1 MTYIHDDFLLQTDWA
16 RQLYHDHAKDLP
28 IIDYHCHLPP
38 EEIAENQSWENLA
51 QVWLGG
57 DHYKWRAMRTN
68 GINEKYCSGSAS
80 DREKFDVFCSMM
92 PKLLK
97 NPIYHW
103 SHLELAKYFN
113 YNQKLISSESS
124 EEIWNSTLGL
134 FENGLSAKDLITQ
147 SKVEIICTTDDPA
160 DSLEHHAKVA
170 TDCDFKTGVFPTWRP
185 DKSLAIQNGPIY
197 LEYLKNL
204 SESAGIEITSFES
217 LIQALEKRHQFFHD
231 NGCRLS
237 DHGLE
242 TVVAEFTTAQECE
255 RIFQLALQG
264 KMLSDLEVAQFQTH
278 VLFELMKMNAKKDWV
293 QQMHIGAIRNNNSAM
308 FEKIG
313 PDTGFDSMGDS
324 NYAKPLSAF
333 LDKLNSENL
342 LCKAILYNLNP
353 KDNAMLATMIGNF
366 QDGETAGKIQWG
378 SGWWFLDQKDGMEQQ
393 IETLSLMGTLSQ
405 FVGMLTDSRSF
416 LSYTRHE
423 YFRRILC
430 NMLGNDINSGVLPQD
445 TKLIGKMVEDICYYN
460 AKAYFGLNPKP

>member
-1 MTYIHDDFLLQTDWA
+1 MTYIHDDFLLQTEWA
-16 RQLYHDHAKDLP
+16 RQLYHEHAKDLP

-38 EEIAENQSWENLA
+38 QEIANDQTWDNLS

-68 GINEKYCSGSAS
+68 GISEKYCSGTAS
-80 DREKFDVFCSMM
+80 DREKFDVFCSIM

-113 YNQKLISSESS
+113 FNQKLISDATSQ
-124 EEIWNSTLGL
+124 EIWDSTLGL

-147 SKVEIICTTDDPA
+147 SKVEVICTTDDPT

-170 TDCDFKTGVFPTWRP
+170 TDTDFKAGVFPTWRP
-185 DKSLAIQNGPIY
+185 DKSLAIQNGTIY
-197 LEYLKNL
+197 LDYIKSL
-204 SESAGIEITSFES
+204 SSASGIEINSFET
-217 LIQALEKRHQFFHD
+217 LIKALENRHDFFHE

-242 TVVAEFTTAQECE
+242 TVIAEFTTQQECNE
-255 RIFQLALQG
+255 IFQRALKG
-264 KMLSDLEVAQFQTH
+264 KALSDLEVSQFQTH
-278 VLFELMKMNAKKDWV
+278 VLFELMKLNAQKGWV
-293 QQMHIGAIRNNNSAM
+293 QQMHIGAIRNNNSKM
-308 FEKIG
+308 FDMIG

-324 NYAKPLSAF
+324 NYAKPLSAL
-333 LDKLNSENL
+333 LDKLNQENL
-342 LCKAILYNLNP
+342 LCKTILYNLNP
-353 KDNAMLATMIGNF
+353 KDNAMMATMIGNF

-378 SGWWFLDQKDGMEQQ
+378 SGWWFMDQKDGMEQQ

-430 NMLGNDINSGVLPQD
+430 NMLGNDVHSGVLPQD

-460 AKAYFGLNPKP
+460 AKNYFGLKPKT